1 VIEWISSLLTLRDDS
16 ICKKL
21 DELEFPKIIICLMKE
36 YDTNSFLH
44 FKIYNVFNEAIQM
57 DMPIYLE
64 TVFVSANI

>member
-1 VIEWISSLLTLRDDS
+1 
-16 ICKKL
+16 
-21 DELEFPKIIICLMKE
+21 MKE